1 LPIIREQERVDLL
14 QKLGR
19 PLFPVGT
26 PFSKAVFGSIVP
38 ERGKDMRGECHTLNA
53 WKWQTN
59 LHDNIAGKHESGP
72 IHVVGD
78 LNLAA

>member
-1 LPIIREQERVDLL
+1 MRSMVGQEYKKRFGSTWSSVNQRLSVADSCPSELPIMREQERVDLL

-38 ERGKDMRGECHTLNA
+38 ERGKYMRGV
-53 WKWQTN
+53 
-59 LHDNIAGKHESGP
+59 S
-72 IHVVGD
+72 
-78 LNLAA
+78 